1 MAVRLPA
8 YGLMAAPIPSTESN
22 QAKTA
27 TFSVPKPRSMQSRFI
42 LMEGAT
48 VVLAIALMAI
58 ALTISIQIQS
68 KFSLGVQS
76 LQKQIDLHSQIH
88 DAFDSTVLSFWR
100 YDGSN
105 NAQLLD
111 AYKNSSAQL
120 RDLTRRGIDAAF
132 TQADRQDAEDL
143 SQLESAYLTLT
154 DQITAAPANQKEAE
168 RQFTE
173 IARRELAVRNAFTGT
188 EKKQFG
194 NLHQDTWRVAVY
206 TRVLEIV
213 LIALGLFPVAVMIW
227 FSLAHE
233 EHIWKP
239 LEALHGMVLEVK
251 GGNLDVR
258 GKVPATIEL
267 GSVTGAFLMMASE
280 LRDMRSSLEEKVR
293 QRAQQLEGAHKDVLR
308 AAKLASLGQLV
319 SGVAHEINNP
329 LTSILG
335 FSEVA
340 LCHGNLHP
348 SLRPQIQTIRE
359 EALRLKH
366 IVGNLGQFGRRA
378 PQQAHRIDL
387 RTIPDRLL
395 ELRSYQLA
403 ANNIS
408 VSYRRPEKPVWIK
421 GDHQA
426 LLQLMLQLVLNAEQ
440 AIRGGQDKGQ
450 IHLTC
455 DATET
460 HALLAVQ
467 DSGCGMD
474 AEMREHI
481 FDPFFTTRQS
491 RLGAGLGLSI
501 CHGIVEQHAG
511 EIGVE
516 SELGRGT
523 TIRVKLPLA
532 SMEDPGILLKSVP
545 LRPHVLQAD
554 SLEPPAPKSL
564 LSSPHSSLRFLVID
578 DEAEILNLVSEV
590 LGKSGAR
597 VVTVQDSMDL
607 ASVLKES
614 HFDAVLCDLKMPGH
628 DGLWILRTLRRDY
641 PELAKRFVLMTGNL
655 ADADKASGELN
666 GVAILPKP
674 FTLDRLRR
682 MIGELTTSP
691 AAQPSDPL
699 MPV

>member
-1 MAVRLPA
+1 
-8 YGLMAAPIPSTESN
+8 MAASTPNTESN

-100 YDGSN
+100 YLGSN

-111 AYKNSSAQL
+111 VYKNSSAEL
-120 RDLTRRGIDAAF
+120 RDLSRRGIDAAL
-132 TQADRQDAEDL
+132 TQADHQDAENL
-143 SQLESAYLTLT
+143 SQLESAYLTVT
-154 DQITAAPANQKEAE
+154 DQIAAAPANQKEAE

-194 NLHQDTWRVAVY
+194 NLHRDTQRVALY
-206 TRVLEIV
+206 TRILEIV
-213 LIALGLFPVAVMIW
+213 LIALGLFPVAVMVW
-227 FSLAHE
+227 FGRAHE

-258 GKVPATIEL
+258 GNVPATIEL
-267 GSVTGAFLMMASE
+267 GTVTGAFLMMASE
-280 LRDMRSSLEEKVR
+280 LRDMRNSLEEKVR
-293 QRAQQLEGAHKDVLR
+293 ERAKQLEVAHKDVLR

-335 FSEVA
+335 FSEIA

-348 SLRPQIQTIRE
+348 SLRPQIQTIRD

-366 IVGNLGQFGRRA
+366 IVGNLSQFGRRA

-408 VSYRRPEKPVWIK
+408 VSYHRPEKPVWIK

-440 AIRGGQDKGQ
+440 AIRGGQDNGK
-450 IHLTC
+450 ICLTC
-455 DATET
+455 DASET

-474 AEMREHI
+474 VEMCEHI

-501 CHGIVEQHAG
+501 CHGIVEQHTG
-511 EIGVE
+511 EVAVE

-523 TIRVKLPLA
+523 TIRLKFPLA
-532 SMEDPGILLKSVP
+532 SMKDADVLPKSGP
-545 LRPHVLQAD
+545 LRTHVLQAN
-554 SLEPPAPKSL
+554 SLAASSFPKSL
-564 LSSPHSSLRFLVID
+564 LSSPQSSLRFLVID
-578 DEAEILNLVSEV
+578 DEAEILNLISEV
-590 LGKSGAR
+590 LGKSGAQ

-607 ASVLKES
+607 PSVLKQS

-628 DGLWILRTLRRDY
+628 DGLWILRSLRRDY
-641 PELAKRFVLMTGNL
+641 PELAKRFVLITGNL
-655 ADADKASGELN
+655 ADADKASGELD

-674 FTLDRLRR
+674 FTLDRLRQI
-682 MIGELTTSP
+682 IGELSAIP
-691 AAQPSDPL
+691 AAQNSDPL

>member
-1 MAVRLPA
+1 
-8 YGLMAAPIPSTESN
+8 
-22 QAKTA
+22 
-27 TFSVPKPRSMQSRFI
+27 
-42 LMEGAT
+42 MEGAT
-48 VVLAIALMAI
+48 VVLAIALMSI
-58 ALTISIQIQS
+58 ALTISIQIQPR
-68 KFSLGVQS
+68 FSLGVQS

-100 YDGSN
+100 YLGSN

-111 AYKNSSAQL
+111 AYKNSSAEL
-120 RDLTRRGIDAAF
+120 RDLTRRDIDAAL
-132 TQADRQDAEDL
+132 TQADHQDAENL
-143 SQLESAYLTLT
+143 GQLESAYVTLT
-154 DQITAAPANQKEAE
+154 DQITAAPTNQKEAG

-173 IARRELAVRNAFTGT
+173 IARRELAVRNAFTET

-194 NLHQDTWRVAVY
+194 NLHQDTRRVAAY
-206 TRVLEIV
+206 TRFLEIV

-227 FSLAHE
+227 FGRAHE

-239 LEALHGMVLEVK
+239 LEALHAMVLEVK

-258 GKVPATIEL
+258 GKVPATTEL

-280 LRDMRSSLEEKVR
+280 LRDMRSSLEEKV
-293 QRAQQLEGAHKDVLR
+293 QERAKQLEVAHKDVLR

-335 FSEVA
+335 FSEIA

-348 SLRPQIQTIRE
+348 SLRPQIQTIRD

-366 IVGNLGQFGRRA
+366 IVGNLSQFGRRA

-440 AIRGGQDKGQ
+440 AIRGGQDKGE

-455 DATET
+455 EATET

-474 AEMREHI
+474 AEMCEHI

-511 EIGVE
+511 EVAVE

-532 SMEDPGILLKSVP
+532 SVKDADVLPKSVP
-545 LRPHVLQAD
+545 LRTHVLQAN
-554 SLEPPAPKSL
+554 SLAEPASSKSP
-564 LSSPHSSLRFLVID
+564 LSSPQSSLRFLVID

-590 LGKSGAR
+590 LGKSGAQ
-597 VVTVQDSMDL
+597 VVTVQDSIDL

-614 HFDAVLCDLKMPGH
+614 HFDAVLCDLKMPGY
-628 DGLWILRTLRRDY
+628 DGLWILRSLRRDY

-655 ADADKASGELN
+655 ADADKASGELD
-666 GVAILPKP
+666 GVTILSKP

-682 MIGELTTSP
+682 MIEELTARP
-691 AAQPSDPL
+691 AAQCSDPL

>member
-1 MAVRLPA
+1 
-8 YGLMAAPIPSTESN
+8 MAASTPNTESN
-22 QAKTA
+22 QAKAA

-100 YDGSN
+100 YLGSN

-111 AYKNSSAQL
+111 VYKNSSAEL
-120 RDLTRRGIDAAF
+120 RDLSRRGIDAAL
-132 TQADRQDAEDL
+132 TQADHQDAENL
-143 SQLESAYLTLT
+143 SQLESAYLTVT
-154 DQITAAPANQKEAE
+154 DQIAAAPANQKEAE

-194 NLHQDTWRVAVY
+194 NLHRDTQRVALY
-206 TRVLEIV
+206 TRILEIV
-213 LIALGLFPVAVMIW
+213 LIALGLFPVAVMVW
-227 FSLAHE
+227 FGRAHE

-258 GKVPATIEL
+258 GNVPATIEL
-267 GSVTGAFLMMASE
+267 GTVTGAFLMMASE
-280 LRDMRSSLEEKVR
+280 LRDMRNSLEEKVR
-293 QRAQQLEGAHKDVLR
+293 ERAKQLEVAHKDVLR

-335 FSEVA
+335 FSEIA

-348 SLRPQIQTIRE
+348 SLRPQIQTIRD

-366 IVGNLGQFGRRA
+366 IVGNLSQFGRRA

-408 VSYRRPEKPVWIK
+408 VSYHRPEKPVWIK

-440 AIRGGQDKGQ
+440 AIRGGQDNGK
-450 IHLTC
+450 ICLTC
-455 DATET
+455 DASET

-474 AEMREHI
+474 VEMCEHI

-501 CHGIVEQHAG
+501 CHGIVEQHTG
-511 EIGVE
+511 EVAVE

-523 TIRVKLPLA
+523 TIRLKFPLA
-532 SMEDPGILLKSVP
+532 SMKDADVLPKSGP
-545 LRPHVLQAD
+545 LRTHVLQAN
-554 SLEPPAPKSL
+554 SLAEPPSPKSL
-564 LSSPHSSLRFLVID
+564 LSSPQSSLRFLVID
-578 DEAEILNLVSEV
+578 DEAEILNLISEV
-590 LGKSGAR
+590 LGKSGAQ

-607 ASVLKES
+607 PSVLKQS

-628 DGLWILRTLRRDY
+628 DGLWILRSLRRDY
-641 PELAKRFVLMTGNL
+641 PELAKRFVLITGNL
-655 ADADKASGELN
+655 ADADKASGELD

-674 FTLDRLRR
+674 FTLDRLRQI
-682 MIGELTTSP
+682 IGELSAIP
-691 AAQPSDPL
+691 AAQNSDPL